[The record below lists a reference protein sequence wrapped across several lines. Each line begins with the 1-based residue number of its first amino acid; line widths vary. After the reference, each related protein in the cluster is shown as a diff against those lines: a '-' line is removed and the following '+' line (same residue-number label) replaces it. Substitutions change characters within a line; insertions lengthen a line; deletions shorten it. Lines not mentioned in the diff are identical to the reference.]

1 MTDQEQGYFPFGGG
15 KHSCP
20 GRSYAF
26 VQTLAIV
33 MALIGRFDIRGEDGG
48 LIKVP

>member
-48 LIKVP
+48 LVKVP